1 MRKTRKKESKLDQI
15 LDIPKEVYSNDIRIS
30 CLGFQEMLIE
40 NYKSILDYQE
50 IYVRI
55 HTYTGILGIA
65 GRNLELIQMTED
77 DLKIT
82 GEIEKIEFEKL
93 VEEELD

>member
-1 MRKTRKKESKLDQI
+1 MKKRKKLPSKLDQI
-15 LDIPKEVYSNDIRIS
+15 LEIPKEVYSKEVRLS
-30 CLGFQEMLIE
+30 CLGFEELIIE
-40 NYKSILDYQE
+40 NYKTILDYQE

-65 GRNLELIQMTED
+65 GRNLEMLQMTED

-82 GEIEKIEFEKL
+82 GDIEKIEFEKSI
-93 VEEELD
+93 EEE